1 MRKLLILFLCFTFC
15 TVETIESD
23 NITESSNDAVPRVT
37 YTNCPSEP
45 VAKTNYEL
53 EIELRAGSSDIIELS
68 INTYKSNDLFS
79 SAVYDRAT
87 YEEYGM
93 FPNAKKAVRFDEAI
107 SSKGFITAEFTSEVV
122 IDDRDGTRAT
132 GTCTIIFS
140 QEVQRSEKHE
150 YEYDRINLE
159 SEPFEGTNYDL
170 SDFVNETDYSSFST
184 IEFIE
189 TGSRQML
196 TRESDTYEL
205 LEAHVF
211 TAYYLDDHQI
221 SIEVNTE
228 FNFEEAQ
235 DQAKKYAY
243 MFGQLPKILKSRVN
257 SLHIHKGYYAWAGD
271 RYNNTIVIHTD
282 VSDYLENLPTG
293 SFLEESL
300 IHEATHITLDHYY
313 LNSPLW
319 KEAQQN
325 DNAFVSEYA
334 KEFPNQEDI
343 TESFVAYVAVKHF
356 PDRLDQLLINKVLS
370 TSINRFKFFDNES
383 FDMSI
388 YDKRVFDLGFL
399 SLQDYQ
405 YEKVELESPP
415 YDGTIFVSGDIITED
430 DPSTLD
436 TFEYIGQ
443 ELRAHYDRRD
453 DQYIDRELFIFH
465 ATFTDILHFLSL
477 EVYSSDFTEE
487 EAYNEAQ
494 KYSYLFGQLP
504 AVLKK
509 DVRNLVINSDDDAW
523 SASWISG
530 VGDGYIFIRTG
541 MSSIYENEIFGSI
554 LEETLIHEAA
564 HISLDTEIYQM
575 SAWKQA
581 VINDGQYISTYAQ
594 DYEGENISELMPFYI
609 AVKYFPERI
618 SEEIYNNVLSTSLN
632 RVQFL
637 DSLRLDFSIYEK

>member
-23 NITESSNDAVPRVT
+23 NITESSNDTVPRVT

-93 FPNAKKAVRFDEAI
+93 FPNAKKAVLFDEAI

-370 TSINRFKFFDNES
+370 TSKNRFKFFDNES

-388 YDKRVFDLGFL
+388 YDKRVFDLGSL

-405 YEKVELESPP
+405 YEKVELDSPP
-415 YDGTIFVSGDIITED
+415 YDGTIFISGEIISD
-430 DPSTLD
+430 ANPSTFSL
-436 TFEYIGQ
+436 TEPFGIET
-443 ELRAHYDRRD
+443 RTVFDRRD
-453 DQYIDRELFIFH
+453 DEYLEKDMYIFT
-465 ATFTDILHFLSL
+465 AYFTDNFPI
-477 EVYSSDFTEE
+477 EVQVNTEFTEE
-487 EAYNEAQ
+487 QALIEAE
-494 KYSYLFGQLP
+494 KYAFLIGQLP
-504 AVLKK
+504 KVLKK
-509 DVRNLVINSDDDAW
+509 DIETVTIHA
-523 SASWISG
+523 G
-530 VGDGYIFIRTG
+530 VEPWGGGNNNILIHTG
-541 MSSIYENEIFGSI
+541 MTDIYQNESVGSI
-554 LEETLIHEAA
+554 VEETLIHEAV
-564 HISLDTEIYQM
+564 HTSLDFEIYQTNGW
-575 SAWKQA
+575 AQA
-581 VINDGQYISTYAQ
+581 VLNDGQFISTYAQ
-594 DYEGENISELMPFYI
+594 EYPNREDLAEFLLLYI
-609 AVKYFPERI
+609 AIKYFPDRI
-618 SEEIYNNVLSTSLN
+618 NVDTYNNLLSTSLN

-637 DSLRLDFSIYEK
+637 DSLRLDFSIYK